1 MQLMGYRVGKASP
14 YSEDERRAILD
25 EIFCAKRLPFC
36 DDCSPAY
43 RSGWGAPKSAKRL
56 YRIALHIKFILDGPS
71 GYDLRNPEIRED
83 YINDLAWLKK
93 TYFRKT
99 GKIKDGDA
107 RYKCIW
113 PLVRENSL

>member
-1 MQLMGYRVGKASP
+1 MLLMGYRVGKTSP
-14 YSEDERRAILD
+14 RSEDERRAILH

-43 RSGWGAPKSAKRL
+43 RSGWGSPKSAKRL
-56 YRIALHIKFILDGPS
+56 WRMAKHIQFKVDGLS
-71 GYDLRNPEIRED
+71 GYVLGDPGVRED

-99 GKIKDGDA
+99 VHG
-107 RYKCIW
+107 YKW
-113 PLVRENSL
+113 PETHVT